1 MTGNISTFKTVTK
14 STKLLCY
21 YYFIVCS
28 ITCWTSLS
36 LLKIEHANIHICT
49 FNLAKHVFRWTI
61 SIVRY
66 WVVQCITRTYLHYI
80 MNPYTYWNIDRS
92 RYRYRYR
99 CRCRYRYI
107 MYMVPWHLG
116 YMILF
121 LLWVQSFKTPNLD
134 EIKENLLSWLA
145 YLLSTHIVGPS
156 TLLQHFSFILKAE

>member
-1 MTGNISTFKTVTK
+1 MIFHMQSSKCHYSIMLIVTKNYTTKVTGNISTFKTVTK

-36 LLKIEHANIHICT
+36 LLKIEHANIHIRT

-80 MNPYTYWNIDRS
+80 MNLYTCWNIHRS

-99 CRCRYRYI
+99 CRRRYRYI
-107 MYMVPWHLG
+107 TYMVLGTWDTWFYFFYEFNHLKHL
-116 YMILF
+116 I
-121 LLWVQSFKTPNLD
+121 
-134 EIKENLLSWLA
+134 
-145 YLLSTHIVGPS
+145 
-156 TLLQHFSFILKAE
+156 